1 MKKILLTLTLC
12 SLGFAQIH
20 AAIIYVSKTAT
31 GANNGTSWA
40 NAFTSL
46 QDALNSAQDGDEIW
60 VKNGIYFPERD
71 LNGNSNPSNP
81 REKCFYV
88 GAANLNLTIR
98 GGFNGTETNATE
110 ANPELYPTIIDG
122 DIGTTGDNSD
132 NNYSLV
138 KINGGNIDF
147 NGFTFQNAKGY
158 IVNVYFPGAIL
169 INSTT
174 ATFARFF
181 NCKFLNNQ
189 TSYRGAAIYA
199 EHMNSVHIFDCYF
212 YNNFSIEQGGALY
225 LINKESLVQN
235 SVFKGNSSGYGGAI
249 KFSGGTSAEPHKV
262 NYCTFINN
270 TVTAAGGSIQAFS
283 ANVRITNSTFYNST
297 SSFGEFSIF
306 NCNSFKVYNSI
317 IWSPSITSPLHVGGG
332 SNTYEVTNCIFHTTV
347 SGTNISTNNP
357 KFVNAPENLKLQSC
371 SPARNA
377 GDTTLIATEA
387 PAPFPGV
394 QESIVDLG
402 ANEYVKPEI
411 SSNGST
417 LSLNM
422 APSVYS
428 AESFQ
433 WINCTTGDTIP
444 GANNPNFTATQ
455 SGTYACVTVTADCP
469 DTSNCVAITIVGL
482 DDIKTEMFR
491 IYPNPASNVIN
502 VEMENASS
510 IRLFDIRGKL
520 LKELNGA
527 SIYTIDVS
535 DLTSGMYMIQSAEGQ
550 TVKFIKE

>member
-147 NGFTFQNAKGY
+147 IGLTFQNAKGY
-158 IVNVYFPGAIL
+158 NVSPGAVL
-169 INSTT
+169 VNSFTT
-174 ATFARFF
+174 TFARFF

-189 TSYRGAAIYA
+189 SNYRGAAIYA
-199 EHMNSVHIFDCYF
+199 ESNNTVNIYDCYF
-212 YNNFSIEQGGALY
+212 FNNFSSDQGGALY
-225 LINKESLVQN
+225 LGNYTALVHN
-235 SVFKGNSSGYGGAI
+235 SVFEGCTAGYGGAI
-249 KFSGGTSAEPHKV
+249 KFEYGSPAEPKKV

-270 TVTAAGGSIQAFS
+270 TCYFAGGSIQVYS
-283 ANVRITNSTFYNST
+283 CNNVRITNSTFYNST
-297 SSFGEFSIF
+297 SPSGEFSIF
-306 NCNSFKVYNSI
+306 NCGSFKVYNSI

-332 SNTYEVTNCIFHTTV
+332 SNTYEVANCIFHTTV

-357 KFVNAPENLKLQSC
+357 KFVNAPENLRLQSC

-387 PAPFPGV
+387 PVPFPGV
-394 QESIVDLG
+394 QDSIVDLG
-402 ANEYVKPEI
+402 AYEYIKPEI

-502 VEMENASS
+502 LEMENASS

-535 DLTSGMYMIQSAEGQ
+535 DLTTGMYMIQSAEGK